1 LPPLSSSSHFLAPR
15 HPFAPFIAILLQFLF
30 AIILHHRDHDL
41 QVPII
46 SFLLDGIDIDIGFS
60 QTNLSSV
67 DAGEAQSTCRM
78 VCPALLAALTPHLP
92 SDFVACDAVIEN
104 MDKRCRTS
112 INGLRVTDAIASL
125 LPQKPTHD
133 ANIDVFRTVIRF
145 LKHWAKRRC
154 VYVHR

>member
-1 LPPLSSSSHFLAPR
+1 M
-15 HPFAPFIAILLQFLF
+15 
-30 AIILHHRDHDL
+30 
-41 QVPII
+41 
-46 SFLLDGIDIDIGFS
+46 
-60 QTNLSSV
+60 
-67 DAGEAQSTCRM
+67 DAGEAQSTCRI
-78 VCPALLAALTPHLP
+78 VYPAMLAALTPHLP
-92 SDFVACDAVIEN
+92 SDFVACDTVLEN

-125 LPQKPTHD
+125 LPQKPRD

>member
-1 LPPLSSSSHFLAPR
+1 
-15 HPFAPFIAILLQFLF
+15 
-30 AIILHHRDHDL
+30 
-41 QVPII
+41 
-46 SFLLDGIDIDIGFS
+46 
-60 QTNLSSV
+60 
-67 DAGEAQSTCRM
+67 M